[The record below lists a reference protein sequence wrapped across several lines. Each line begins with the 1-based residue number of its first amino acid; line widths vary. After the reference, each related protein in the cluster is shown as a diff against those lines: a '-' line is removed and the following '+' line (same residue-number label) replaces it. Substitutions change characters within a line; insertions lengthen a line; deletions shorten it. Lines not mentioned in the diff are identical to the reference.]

1 MMAVL
6 PEAANPDNAGAARTT
21 LRVGEWSVDPQAN
34 TLARDGQEATR
45 LEPKAVEVL
54 VRLARRP
61 AEVVG
66 RDELMADVWPG
77 VVVGDDALTQA
88 IIKLRKALGDDA
100 RQPRYIETISKRGY
114 RLIAPV
120 EDASESAPEPPAVAP
135 PPLVTRRRWAWA
147 GALAVALL
155 AALGVSLYVGG
166 DRQRTGSTPAP
177 PIVAVLPLA
186 NQSGDPGRDYFSDGL
201 TEDLINAFSLYSGL
215 RVISHQSVLIYKT
228 RPASAQELKRELRV
242 RYVVKGSVREAN
254 GKLRVNVELSDADSE
269 IVIWSDR
276 YEGDGKEVFA
286 FQDRI
291 VKNVVGAL
299 AVKVTRSEEE
309 QASAKPPGNLQAY
322 DLVLRAR
329 ALVVSSNRVANRQA
343 RALLAKALESA
354 PDYAEAYVVFS
365 MAETQRSLDYGW
377 TEDPAQSTERAEQYA
392 LRALTVGDVGAQA
405 RAHGQLGVL
414 YSAQR
419 KYDQALAEVER
430 AVGLNPSDARALDT
444 RSVVLVW
451 LGRTAEAVASFE
463 AADRFDPGGRGA
475 GAVFSRALAYYTLR
489 RYGEAVA
496 VADAGL
502 ARFPETSFLQ
512 AIRAAALAQ
521 MGDLG
526 SAHSA
531 AAATLRLEP
540 FFHAKDFG
548 DRFADP
554 KMMAHLQEGLR
565 KAGL

>member
-66 RDELMADVWPG
+66 RDELLADVWPG

-201 TEDLINAFSLYSGL
+201 TEDLINAFSQIG
-215 RVISHQSVLIYKT
+215 
-228 RPASAQELKRELRV
+228 
-242 RYVVKGSVREAN
+242 
-254 GKLRVNVELSDADSE
+254 
-269 IVIWSDR
+269 
-276 YEGDGKEVFA
+276 
-286 FQDRI
+286 
-291 VKNVVGAL
+291 
-299 AVKVTRSEEE
+299 
-309 QASAKPPGNLQAY
+309 
-322 DLVLRAR
+322 
-329 ALVVSSNRVANRQA
+329 
-343 RALLAKALESA
+343 
-354 PDYAEAYVVFS
+354 
-365 MAETQRSLDYGW
+365 
-377 TEDPAQSTERAEQYA
+377 
-392 LRALTVGDVGAQA
+392 
-405 RAHGQLGVL
+405 RAHV
-414 YSAQR
+414 
-419 KYDQALAEVER
+419 
-430 AVGLNPSDARALDT
+430 
-444 RSVVLVW
+444 
-451 LGRTAEAVASFE
+451 
-463 AADRFDPGGRGA
+463 
-475 GAVFSRALAYYTLR
+475 
-489 RYGEAVA
+489 
-496 VADAGL
+496 
-502 ARFPETSFLQ
+502 
-512 AIRAAALAQ
+512 
-521 MGDLG
+521 
-526 SAHSA
+526 
-531 AAATLRLEP
+531 
-540 FFHAKDFG
+540 
-548 DRFADP
+548 
-554 KMMAHLQEGLR
+554 
-565 KAGL
+565 